1 MSAANADN
9 SDANSNNINFTIKD
23 TKLYVSFVTLSAQYN
38 QKLSKLLRTGFERLM
53 YWNECKTKSEN
64 KNTTNKYRYF
74 LE

>member
-9 SDANSNNINFTIKD
+9 SDAKSNNINFTIKD

-38 QKLSKLLRTGFERLM
+38 QKLSKLLRPGLERLM